1 MDSRTRAQRT
11 FAQRM
16 VLHAKKAAVAAIVA
30 FNLSGCGAGQQVDHF
45 FNYPPELE
53 FTI

>member
-1 MDSRTRAQRT
+1 MDSRTRVHQT
-11 FAQRM
+11 FAQHIRSS
-16 VLHAKKAAVAAIVA
+16 VKRAAVVA
-30 FNLSGCGAGQQVDHF
+30 MIACNLSGCAGRVDRF